1 MKVIE
6 GNIELTSMNFSEI
19 PEVLSDVDYVMG
31 SFFMNYNRLKNLKNC
46 PKSIRFGN
54 VNFSN
59 NSLTSLVGGL
69 KSVGVD
75 SSQVEHFIKL
85 DGNKLTSLEGFPKLL
100 GKPFDVYLGG
110 NSLSTLGNNILP
122 EVALLD
128 LSGNPLTSLQGCPQK
143 IGNRNSIY
151 KGLSV
156 ADTNLKSMVGGPKT
170 IIGYLD
176 ISYTGIDS
184 IEGFP
189 NSVDGALIMGG
200 TPLAKIIRDNYSRS
214 DIVALRQKI
223 DSIFKDGMYENFD
236 EYEDNATYNDDIHMD
251 DYEEDDV

>member
-1 MKVIE
+1 
-6 GNIELTSMNFSEI
+6 
-19 PEVLSDVDYVMG
+19 
-31 SFFMNYNRLKNLKNC
+31 
-46 PKSIRFGN
+46 
-54 VNFSN
+54 
-59 NSLTSLVGGL
+59 
-69 KSVGVD
+69 
-75 SSQVEHFIKL
+75 
-85 DGNKLTSLEGFPKLL
+85 L

-184 IEGFP
+184 IEAFP

-223 DSIFKDGMYENFD
+223 DSIFKDGMYENFE
-236 EYEDNATYNDDIHMD
+236 EYEGNVTYNDDINLD